1 MGTKN
6 ISTILALI
14 VTLGGCQTI
23 IPESFLN
30 QSKNAEGVGTEADQ
44 AADETISYKNLP
56 SADQV
61 MLAVEELHPSQSD
74 EAAALK
80 EKVTIPA
87 SIDSVSVPSNVISQD
102 TEDAIK

>member
-1 MGTKN
+1 MSTKN

-44 AADETISYKNLP
+44 AADETISYENLS

-87 SIDSVSVPSNVISQD
+87 SIDSVECS
-102 TEDAIK
+102 IKCDFSGH